1 MKTECRVPGLILPLI
16 LTVVGLGFS
25 QSDDQRTNP
34 DALVLKEFN
43 GRIAKYIELHKN
55 TLKDLPK
62 LKQTADPA
70 KINASEE
77 ALALALRQAR
87 PQARAG
93 DIFFPDARELFLRL
107 IRSELKGAEGSA
119 GRAAI
124 KEGNPKS
131 EGSPVRLGAN
141 AVYPDG
147 APLSLVP
154 PALLLKL
161 PQLPKELD
169 YRFVGRHLI
178 LRDTAANIIVD
189 YILNA
194 VPAT

>member
-1 MKTECRVPGLILPLI
+1 MKTECRVPGLTLLLI
-16 LTVVGLGFS
+16 LSVVVLGFS
-25 QSDDQRTNP
+25 QSDDKRTNP

-43 GRIAKYIELHKN
+43 EHIAKYVELHKN

-62 LKQTADPA
+62 LKRTTDPA

-93 DIFFPDARELFLRL
+93 EIFFPDARELFLRL
-107 IRSELKGAEGSA
+107 IRGELKGAQGSP

-189 YILNA
+189 YILDA
-194 VPAT
+194 APAT

>member
-1 MKTECRVPGLILPLI
+1 MKTKFRVSGLILLLI
-16 LTVVGLGFS
+16 FTPVVPGTS
-25 QSDDQRTNP
+25 APDEKRANP

-43 GRIAKYIELHKN
+43 DRVTKYVELHKRVAKDVPP
-55 TLKDLPK
+55 LKRTD
-62 LKQTADPA
+62 DPA
-70 KINASEE
+70 QINSREE
-77 ALALALRQAR
+77 ALASAIRQAR
-87 PQARAG
+87 SQAKAG
-93 DIFFPDARELFLRL
+93 DIFFPEARELFLKM
-107 IRSELKGAEGSA
+107 IRQESKGPQGVRV
-119 GRAAI
+119 RAAI

-154 PALLLKL
+154 PALLLQL

-178 LRDTAANIIVD
+178 LRDTKANIIVD
-189 YILNA
+189 YILDA

>member
-1 MKTECRVPGLILPLI
+1 MKTKSRLSGLILLLI
-16 LTVVGLGFS
+16 FTPVVLGVF
-25 QSDDQRTNP
+25 QPDDKRTNP
-34 DALVLKEFN
+34 DALILKEFN
-43 GRIAKYIELHKN
+43 DRVTQYLELHKRAE
-55 TLKDLPK
+55 KDVPK
-62 LKQTADPA
+62 LKRTDDPA
-70 KINASEE
+70 QINAREE
-77 ALALALRQAR
+77 ALASAIRQAR
-87 PQARAG
+87 PQAKQG
-93 DIFFPDARELFLRL
+93 DIFFPEARELFLRI
-107 IRSELKGAEGSA
+107 IRGESKGPEKARV
-119 GRAAI
+119 RAAI

-141 AVYPDG
+141 ALYPDG

-178 LRDTAANIIVD
+178 LRDAKANVIVD
-189 YILNA
+189 YILDT

>member
-1 MKTECRVPGLILPLI
+1 MKTECRVRGLILPLI

-25 QSDDQRTNP
+25 QSDDKRTNP

-43 GRIAKYIELHKN
+43 EQIAKYVELHKN

-62 LKQTADPA
+62 LKRTTDPA

>member
-1 MKTECRVPGLILPLI
+1 MKMACLAPGRLLLLI
-16 LTVVGLGFS
+16 LTPIMLGFFPP
-25 QSDDQRTNP
+25 DDTHTNQ

-43 GRIAKYIELHKN
+43 ERITKYVELHKN

-62 LKQTADPA
+62 LKRTTQPA

-87 PQARAG
+87 PAAQAG
-93 DIFFPDARELFLRL
+93 DIFFPDARRVFLRL
-107 IRSELKGAEGSA
+107 IRSELKGPQGSP

-124 KEGNPKS
+124 KDGNPKS
-131 EGSPVRLGAN
+131 EGTPVRLAVN

-147 APLSLVP
+147 APLSSVP
-154 PALLLKL
+154 PAILLKL

-189 YILNA
+189 YIIDA
-194 VPAT
+194 APAT

>member
-1 MKTECRVPGLILPLI
+1 MKTQSRVSGILMLLIVTPI
-16 LTVVGLGFS
+16 LSGVS
-25 QSDDQRTNP
+25 QDDEKRTNP
-34 DALVLKEFN
+34 DALILKEFN
-43 GRIAKYIELHKN
+43 DRVADYVELHKKAAKDVPQ
-55 TLKDLPK
+55 LKR
-62 LKQTADPA
+62 TTDPGQ
-70 KINASEE
+70 INASEQ
-77 ALALALRQAR
+77 ALAAAIREAR

-93 DIFFPDARELFLRL
+93 DIFFPDARELFFRI
-107 IRSELKGAEGSA
+107 IRGESKGPTKARV
-119 GRAAI
+119 RAAI
-124 KEGNPKS
+124 KEGNPKN

-154 PALLLKL
+154 PNLLIKL

-178 LRDTAANIIVD
+178 LRDTAANVIVD
-189 YILNA
+189 YILDV

>member
-1 MKTECRVPGLILPLI
+1 
-16 LTVVGLGFS
+16 
-25 QSDDQRTNP
+25 
-34 DALVLKEFN
+34 
-43 GRIAKYIELHKN
+43 LHKRVAKDVPP
-55 TLKDLPK
+55 LKRTD
-62 LKQTADPA
+62 DPA
-70 KINASEE
+70 QINSREE
-77 ALALALRQAR
+77 ALASAIRQAR
-87 PQARAG
+87 SQAKAG
-93 DIFFPDARELFLRL
+93 DIFFPEARELFFKM
-107 IRSELKGAEGSA
+107 IRQESKGPQGVRV
-119 GRAAI
+119 RAAI

-154 PALLLKL
+154 PALLLQL

-178 LRDTAANIIVD
+178 LRDTKANIIVD
-189 YILNA
+189 YILDA